1 MRRFMLGVGFTMA
14 VLLPLK
20 SNAQGISRPVIY
32 NGQAYDPAGP
42 TVFFNPNVMV
52 RVGTFEGSPLYVDA
66 TIEPNSVV
74 YVPIGGAELRPYE
87 LRRSGE
93 LEATEESRPPENPIE
108 PRPVS
113 TAGRLTTAVARPR
126 AMRIESIPPPR
137 ANTGISIEFN
147 GSRWY
152 HAGAAVVYSPERFVP
167 AGEYH
172 GFPVYADRDGRT
184 DRIYVTAV
192 RGGPLVPYNK

>member
-1 MRRFMLGVGFTMA
+1 MRGFMLSVAFTMA

-20 SNAQGISRPVIY
+20 SNAQGVSGPVIY
-32 NGQAYDPAGP
+32 NGQSYDAAGP
-42 TVFFNPNVMV
+42 TVFFDPDVMV
-52 RVGTFEGSPLYVDA
+52 RVGTFEGLPLYVD
-66 TIEPNSVV
+66 TTVEPNSIV

-87 LRRSGE
+87 LRRSGA
-93 LEATEESRPPENPIE
+93 LAGTGGSRAPETPIE

-113 TAGRLTTAVARPR
+113 TAGTLTTVVARPR
-126 AMRIESIPPPR
+126 AMRIESIPPPHTN
-137 ANTGISIEFN
+137 AGISIEFN

-172 GFPVYADRDGRT
+172 GFPVYAERDGRA

-192 RGGPLVPYNK
+192 RGGPLVPYKK